1 MWYIVG
7 LGNPGAQYTNSRH
20 NVGWQVLDTYRA
32 TVGLPEPVPSA
43 ALSGAISCGVV
54 ASEEVTLLYP
64 DTFMNNSG
72 AAVKKLVTKKDAA
85 RLVVVYDDIDIP
97 FGEIKISFAK
107 NSGGHNGI
115 ASIIDALGTKEFV
128 RVRIGIAPR
137 RLLSGA
143 VARPA
148 PDKQAQFV
156 LGRFSLRER
165 TQVPT
170 VLKDA
175 ATAIAQIIAHGHEYA
190 MNQQGGK

>member
-7 LGNPGAQYTNSRH
+7 LGNPGAQYTNTRH

-32 TVGLPEPVPSA
+32 KVGLPEPVPSA
-43 ALSGAISCGVV
+43 SASGAISCGVV

-72 AAVKKLVTKKDAA
+72 AAVKKLVSAADAA
-85 RLVVVYDDIDIP
+85 HLVVVYDDIAIP
-97 FGEIKISFAK
+97 FGEVKISFAK

-115 ASIIDALGTKEFV
+115 ASIIDALGTKAFV

-137 RLLSGA
+137 RLLSGS

-148 PDKQAQFV
+148 PSKQAQFV
-156 LGRFSLRER
+156 LGTFSFRER
-165 TQVPT
+165 TQLST
-170 VLKDA
+170 VLKTA
-175 ATAIAQIIAHGHEYA
+175 ATAIDQIVTHGHEYA
-190 MNQQGGK
+190 MSQQGGK